1 MTEKE
6 WLEGTDPQP
15 MLEALGK
22 KVSKRKS
29 QLFACTCC
37 RHIWHLIENER
48 SRRAVEVTER
58 FAEGLATRRE
68 WNNARRTAS
77 RAERAAFLPYQAAL
91 TAAYNIYEAA
101 GPDTPFRSD
110 PTFVA
115 ASAATRLYYAT
126 RAACYASCAGTVWGR
141 THALIEAAKSSQSAI
156 SADPLHWIRDPAEA
170 TYQCHLIREIFGNP
184 FRPVTLDP
192 SWLTPTVTAIAQT
205 IYDDR
210 RFADLPILADALE
223 EAGCDNA
230 EILQHCRGTE
240 FHSRGCWV
248 VDLVLGKE

>member
-6 WLEGTDPQP
+6 WLEGTDPEP
-15 MLEALGK
+15 MLEVLGK
-22 KVSKRKS
+22 KASKRKS
-29 QLFACTCC
+29 QLFACACC
-37 RHIWHLIENER
+37 RHIWSLIENER

-58 FAEGLATRRE
+58 FAEGQATRRE
-68 WNNARRTAS
+68 WDNARRAAYRTETSADSKYRSARITANEIYRTAGPDDPYQAQPDFVAAISATKIYIAANAASSAS
-77 RAERAAFLPYQAAL
+77 RAGTQWGLEAPIG
-91 TAAYNIYEAA
+91 TAKWCQ
-101 GPDTPFRSD
+101 F
-110 PTFVA
+110 
-115 ASAATRLYYAT
+115 
-126 RAACYASCAGTVWGR
+126 
-141 THALIEAAKSSQSAI
+141 AI
-156 SADPLHWIRDPAEA
+156 GSDPLHWKQDLSEA

-184 FRPVTLDP
+184 FRPVIFDP

-210 RFADLPILADALE
+210 RFADLPFLADALE

-230 EILQHCRGTE
+230 EILHHCRGTE